1 MEAIIYTRPS
11 CDQWAKACSCMNLQ
25 NIWPTQPFPIHMQR
39 KNDRDMWAT
48 FSNCVVYAISTLK
61 FNLKIQE
68 GLFRY
73 IYWTVKYNQC
83 LPSYILESD
92 LESPVLLVLWFSTKK
107 SIIFY
112 LHSMFPFLDFPTF
125 CRTQQLKCIDLC
137 YVLWNVDIPGFLW
150 CFCSWRYW

>member
-68 GLFRY
+68 CLFRY
-73 IYWTVKYNQC
+73 FYWTVKYNQC
-83 LPSYILESD
+83 LPSFILEFD
-92 LESPVLLVLWFSTKK
+92 LESPVLLVLWFSTNV
-107 SIIFY
+107 SISWFSYFLPDIAIKMHWFMLCVVKCWHSRIFV
-112 LHSMFPFLDFPTF
+112 MFL
-125 CRTQQLKCIDLC
+125 QLMILIKI
-137 YVLWNVDIPGFLW
+137 
-150 CFCSWRYW
+150 